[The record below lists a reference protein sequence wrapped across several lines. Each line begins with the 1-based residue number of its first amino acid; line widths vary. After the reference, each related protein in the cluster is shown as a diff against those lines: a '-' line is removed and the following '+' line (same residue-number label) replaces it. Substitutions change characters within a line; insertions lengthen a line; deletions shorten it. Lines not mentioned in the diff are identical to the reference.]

1 VLTETVSDTVLAQT
15 DLRLDTTWLDYF
27 FVVFYFLL
35 VLGIGVLARRSIAS
49 SLDFLLSGRALP
61 AWVTGLAFISANL
74 GAIELIGMMAN
85 GAQYGIPTV
94 HYYWIGAI
102 PAMVFLGIV
111 MMPFYYG
118 SKARSVPE
126 FLRMRFNKTTQR
138 VNGITFALAAVL
150 IAGVNLYALG
160 LILEALLG
168 WSLALAIPV
177 AALVVLSYTFLG
189 GLNAA
194 IYNEVLQFFVILA
207 LLIPLTVAGLARV
220 GGWDGLVAQVAA
232 LPPGP
237 EQLSAWP
244 GTTLT
249 EIATPFL
256 SVLGIVFGLG
266 FVLSFGYWT
275 TNFAEVQRALSARS
289 MSAAR
294 RTPIIAAFPKALIPL
309 VIVIPGMIAGVM
321 VPQLTTLKQGGATD
335 VTYNNALS
343 LLMNEVLPN
352 GILGVALAGL
362 LASFMAGMA
371 ANISSL
377 NTVFTYDLWQ
387 DWIRPGRPDEYYL
400 RIGRTVTVVGC
411 VLAIGTAAIAGQYE
425 NLMDYIQ
432 ALFSFF
438 NAPLFAIFI
447 LGLFWKRM
455 TGTAGWTGLISG
467 TVAAV
472 IVDLLVRNG
481 TIGVSS
487 QAGSFLGASAAFVV
501 GIAVSA
507 LVTMFTTSK
516 PDSELVGLVWS
527 LTPRRGRG
535 QVVVE
540 GAGVGGGE
548 PVGTRAAGGGDPA
561 AERRAVELPA
571 GIGGPGDEDEGA
583 WWQSPVV
590 LGVLVLALTL
600 ALYLIFW

>member
-1 VLTETVSDTVLAQT
+1 MLAQT
-15 DLRLDTTWLDYF
+15 DQRLDTTWIDYVF
-27 FVVFYFLL
+27 IVFYFVL

-49 SLDFLLSGRALP
+49 SLDFLLSGRSLP
-61 AWVTGLAFISANL
+61 AWVTGLAFVSANL

-85 GAQYGIPTV
+85 GAQYGVATF

-126 FLRMRFNKTTQR
+126 FLRKRFNTTTQR
-138 VNGITFALAAVL
+138 VNAVTFALASVL
-150 IAGVNLYALG
+150 IAGVNLFALG

-168 WSLALAIPV
+168 WSLQLAIPV

-189 GLNAA
+189 GLSAA

-220 GGWDGLVAQVAA
+220 GGWDGLVERVSA

-237 EQLSAWP
+237 EQVSSWP
-244 GTTLT
+244 GTSLT
-249 EIATPFL
+249 EIANPFL

-309 VIVIPGMIAGVM
+309 VVVIPGMIAGVL
-321 VPQLTTLKQGGATD
+321 VPQLTTLKTGGQSD
-335 VTYNNALS
+335 VTYNDALT
-343 LLMNEVLPN
+343 LLMGEVLPN

-371 ANISSL
+371 ANVSSL

-387 DWIRPGRPDEYYL
+387 DWIRPGRPDDYYL
-400 RIGRTVTVVGC
+400 RVGRAVTVVGC
-411 VLAIGTAAIAGQYE
+411 LLAIGTAFIAGSFE

-455 TGTAGWTGLISG
+455 SGTAGWTGLIAG
-467 TVAAV
+467 TIAAV
-472 IVDLLVRNG
+472 TVDALVRTG
-481 TIGVSS
+481 VIGVSS
-487 QAGSFLGASAAFVV
+487 QAGSFIGASAAFVV
-501 GIAVSA
+501 GIAVSVV
-507 LVTMFTTSK
+507 VTMVTA
-516 PDSELVGLVWS
+516 PRPESELAGLVWS
-527 LTPRRGRG
+527 LTPRERGRG
-535 QVVVE
+535 
-540 GAGVGGGE
+540 G
-548 PVGTRAAGGGDPA
+548 
-561 AERRAVELPA
+561 
-571 GIGGPGDEDEGA
+571 EDEGS

-590 LGVLVLALTL
+590 LGGIVLVLTL
-600 ALYLIFW
+600 ALYLVFA

>member
-1 VLTETVSDTVLAQT
+1 VTTGSAVLAQT
-15 DLRLDTTWLDYF
+15 DLRLDTTWIDYV
-27 FVVFYFLL
+27 FVVFYFVL

-49 SLDFLLSGRALP
+49 SLDFLLSGRSLP

-85 GAQYGIPTV
+85 GAQYGVATF

-126 FLRMRFNKTTQR
+126 FLRMRFNATTQR

-160 LILEALLG
+160 LILEDLLG
-168 WSLALAIPV
+168 WSLAIAIPV

-220 GGWDGLVAQVAA
+220 GGWEGLRDRVVE

-237 EQLSAWP
+237 EQVSSWP
-244 GTTLT
+244 GTSLT

-309 VIVIPGMIAGVM
+309 VIVIPGMIAGVL
-321 VPQLTTLKQGGATD
+321 VPQLTTLKEGGATD

-371 ANISSL
+371 ANVSSL
-377 NTVFTYDLWQ
+377 NTCSPTTC
-387 DWIRPGRPDEYYL
+387 
-400 RIGRTVTVVGC
+400 GRTGS
-411 VLAIGTAAIAGQYE
+411 ARAGRT
-425 NLMDYIQ
+425 
-432 ALFSFF
+432 
-438 NAPLFAIFI
+438 P
-447 LGLFWKRM
+447 
-455 TGTAGWTGLISG
+455 TTCGWGARSRWSG
-467 TVAAV
+467 VCW
-472 IVDLLVRNG
+472 RSG
-481 TIGVSS
+481 RRSS
-487 QAGSFLGASAAFVV
+487 
-501 GIAVSA
+501 
-507 LVTMFTTSK
+507 
-516 PDSELVGLVWS
+516 
-527 LTPRRGRG
+527 
-535 QVVVE
+535 
-540 GAGVGGGE
+540 
-548 PVGTRAAGGGDPA
+548 RAAS
-561 AERRAVELPA
+561 R
-571 GIGGPGDEDEGA
+571 
-583 WWQSPVV
+583 
-590 LGVLVLALTL
+590 T
-600 ALYLIFW
+600 

>member
-1 VLTETVSDTVLAQT
+1 VPTGTVLAQT
-15 DLRLDTTWLDYF
+15 VLRLETTWLDYVF
-27 FVVFYFLL
+27 IAFYFLL
-35 VLGIGVLARRSIAS
+35 VLGIGYLARRSIAS
-49 SLDFLLSGRALP
+49 SLDFLLSGRSLP
-61 AWVTGLAFISANL
+61 AWVTGLAFVSANL
-74 GAIELIGMMAN
+74 GAIELVGMMAN
-85 GAQYGIPTV
+85 GAQYGVPTF

-126 FLRMRFNKTTQR
+126 FLRKRFNTTTQR
-138 VNGITFALAAVL
+138 VNAVTFALASVL
-150 IAGVNLYALG
+150 IAGVNLFTLG
-160 LILEALLG
+160 LVLEALLG
-168 WSLALAIPV
+168 WPLQVAIPI

-189 GLNAA
+189 GLSAA

-220 GGWDGLVAQVAA
+220 GGWHGLRERVIG

-237 EQLSAWP
+237 EQVSSWP
-244 GTTLT
+244 GTSLT
-249 EIATPFL
+249 EIANPFL

-294 RTPIIAAFPKALIPL
+294 RTPIIGAFPKALIPL
-309 VIVIPGMIAGVM
+309 VVVIPGMIAGVL
-321 VPQLTTLKQGGATD
+321 VPQLTTLKTGGETD
-335 VTYNNALS
+335 VTYNNALT
-343 LLMNEVLPN
+343 LLMGEVLPN

-371 ANISSL
+371 ANVSSL

-400 RIGRTVTVVGC
+400 RVGRVVTVAGC
-411 VLAIGTAAIAGQYE
+411 LLAIGTAFIASGFE
-425 NLMDYIQ
+425 NLMNYIQ

-455 TGTAGWTGLISG
+455 SGPAGWTGLIAG

-472 IVDLLVRNG
+472 TVDALVRLG
-481 TIGVSS
+481 VIPVSS
-487 QAGSFLGASAAFVV
+487 QAGSFIGASAAFVF
-501 GIAVSA
+501 GIAVSVV
-507 LVTMFTTSK
+507 VTMVTT
-516 PDSELVGLVWS
+516 PRPESELVGLVWS
-527 LTPRRGRG
+527 LTPRERGRG
-535 QVVVE
+535 
-540 GAGVGGGE
+540 G
-548 PVGTRAAGGGDPA
+548 
-561 AERRAVELPA
+561 
-571 GIGGPGDEDEGA
+571 EDEGA
-583 WWQSPVV
+583 WWQSTVI
-590 LGVLVLALTL
+590 LGVLVLVLTFV
-600 ALYLIFW
+600 LYLFFA

>member
-1 VLTETVSDTVLAQT
+1 VVETGAVVLAQQV
-15 DLRLDTTWLDYF
+15 DLRLDTIWIDYV
-27 FVVFYFLL
+27 FVVLYFVL

-49 SLDFLLSGRALP
+49 SLDFLLSGRSLP

-118 SKARSVPE
+118 SRARSVPE
-126 FLRMRFNKTTQR
+126 FLLMRFNATTQR

-168 WSLALAIPV
+168 WSMAVAVPV

-220 GGWDGLVAQVAA
+220 GGWDALRERVVE

-237 EQLSAWP
+237 EQVSSWP
-244 GTTLT
+244 GTSLT
-249 EIATPFL
+249 EIASPFL

-309 VIVIPGMIAGVM
+309 VIVVPGMVAGVL
-321 VPQLTTLKQGGATD
+321 VPQLTTLKEGGPTD
-335 VTYNNALS
+335 ITYDNTLT

-371 ANISSL
+371 ANVSSL

-387 DWIRPGRPDEYYL
+387 DWIRPDRPDEYYL
-400 RIGRTVTVVGC
+400 RVGRTVTVVGC
-411 VLAIGTAAIAGQYE
+411 LLAIGTAFIAASFE

-455 TGTAGWTGLISG
+455 TGTAGWTGLIGG

-472 IVDLLVRNG
+472 LIDVLVRVEV
-481 TIGVSS
+481 IVVSS
-487 QAGSFLGASAAFVV
+487 QAGSFIGASAAFFV
-501 GIAVSA
+501 GIGVAAV
-507 LVTMFTTSK
+507 VTMFTTSK
-516 PDSELVGLVWS
+516 PDADLVGLVWS
-527 LTPRRGRG
+527 LTSREARGKMRAG
-535 QVVVE
+535 PAE
-540 GAGVGGGE
+540 REEITAGAGAVLPE
-548 PVGTRAAGGGDPA
+548 HHPAVIEEVPVAMH
-561 AERRAVELPA
+561 EE
-571 GIGGPGDEDEGA
+571 EGA

-590 LGVLVLALTL
+590 MGLIVLALTL
-600 ALYLIFW
+600 ALYLIFA

>member
-1 VLTETVSDTVLAQT
+1 VLLAQT
-15 DLRLDTTWLDYF
+15 DLRLETTALDYV
-27 FVVFYFLL
+27 FVVFYFVL
-35 VLGIGVLARRSIAS
+35 VLGIGVMARRSIAS
-49 SLDFLLSGRALP
+49 SLDFLLSGRSLP
-61 AWVTGLAFISANL
+61 AWVTGLAFVSANL

-85 GAQYGIPTV
+85 GAQYGVATF
-94 HYYWIGAI
+94 HYYWVGAI

-126 FLRMRFNKTTQR
+126 FLRMRFNRTTQR
-138 VNGITFALAAVL
+138 VNAVTFALASVL
-150 IAGVNLYALG
+150 IAGVNLFALG

-168 WSLALAIPV
+168 WSLQLAIPV

-189 GLNAA
+189 GLSAA

-220 GGWDGLVAQVAA
+220 GGWNGLVEQIIV

-237 EQLSAWP
+237 EQVSAWP
-244 GTTLT
+244 GTSLT
-249 EIATPFL
+249 EIADPFL

-275 TNFAEVQRALSARS
+275 TNFAEVQRALSARN

-309 VIVIPGMIAGVM
+309 VVVIPGMLAAVL
-321 VPQLTTLKQGGATD
+321 VPQLTTLKTGGATD

-352 GILGVALAGL
+352 GVLGVALAGL

-371 ANISSL
+371 ANVSSL

-387 DWIRPGRPDEYYL
+387 DWIRPGRPDGYYL
-400 RIGRTVTVVGC
+400 RVGRTVTVVGC
-411 VLAIGTAAIAGQYE
+411 LLAIGTAFIASTYQ

-455 TGTAGWTGLISG
+455 SGTAGWTGLIAG

-472 IVDLLVRNG
+472 TVDALVRNG
-481 TIGVSS
+481 VIAVSS
-487 QAGSFLGASAAFVV
+487 QAGSFIGASAAFVV
-501 GIAVSA
+501 GIAVSVA
-507 LVTMFTTSK
+507 VTTVTAPK
-516 PDSELVGLVWS
+516 PDSELVGLTWA
-527 LTPRRGRG
+527 LTPRD
-535 QVVVE
+535 
-540 GAGVGGGE
+540 
-548 PVGTRAAGGGDPA
+548 RAAA
-561 AERRAVELPA
+561 REAEES
-571 GIGGPGDEDEGA
+571 GS

-590 LGVLVLALTL
+590 LGVIVLALTVV
-600 ALYLIFW
+600 LYLLFI

>member
-1 VLTETVSDTVLAQT
+1 VVLAQT
-15 DLRLDTTWLDYF
+15 DLRLDTTWIDYV
-27 FVVFYFLL
+27 FVVFYFVL

-49 SLDFLLSGRALP
+49 SLDFLLSGRSLP

-85 GAQYGIPTV
+85 GAQYGVATF

-126 FLRMRFNKTTQR
+126 FLLMRFNATTQR
-138 VNGITFALAAVL
+138 VNGITFALASVL

-160 LILEALLG
+160 LVLEALLG
-168 WSLALAIPV
+168 WSLELAIPV

-189 GLNAA
+189 GLSAA

-220 GGWDGLVAQVAA
+220 GGWDGLQERVVA

-237 EQLSAWP
+237 EQVSSWP
-244 GTTLT
+244 GTSLT
-249 EIATPFL
+249 EIADPVL
-256 SVLGIVFGLG
+256 SVIGIVFGLG

-275 TNFAEVQRALSARS
+275 TNFAEVQRALSARN

-309 VIVIPGMIAGVM
+309 VIVIPGMIAGVL
-321 VPQLTTLKQGGATD
+321 VPQLTTLKQGGQTD

-371 ANISSL
+371 ANVSSL

-400 RIGRTVTVVGC
+400 RVGRAVTVVGC
-411 VLAIGTAAIAGQYE
+411 VLAIGTAFIAGSFE

-455 TGTAGWTGLISG
+455 TGPAGWTGLISG
-467 TVAAV
+467 TLAAV
-472 IVDLLVRNG
+472 IVDTLVR
-481 TIGVSS
+481 TEVIAVSS
-487 QAGSFLGASAAFVV
+487 QAGSFMGASAAFVV
-501 GIAVSA
+501 GIAVA
-507 LVTMFTTSK
+507 AIVTTFTTPK
-516 PDSELVGLVWS
+516 PDSELVGLVWE
-527 LTPRRGRG
+527 LTPRVGRG
-535 QVVVE
+535 KVRVAPSASEEVTA
-540 GAGVGGGE
+540 GAGAQGE
-548 PVGTRAAGGGDPA
+548 TAGRHAAIEEVPA
-561 AERRAVELPA
+561 AM
-571 GIGGPGDEDEGA
+571 DEEEGA

-590 LGVLVLALTL
+590 MGAIVLVLTL
-600 ALYLIFW
+600 VLYLIFA